1 MHRVRTYRSS
11 VGDVGR
17 DSSLQRSTSRSAKHA
32 SACGRDGG
40 RKMVVDD
47 PGSRRWCGAGTAV
60 DRGQRRRRVRNA
72 RPRATAT
79 TTFRSHACLVVAT
92 PPPLLPLPHSCCN
105 YSTIMTKII
114 SHQIT
119 SLHFTL
125 HHDIPLR
132 LQIITFDFERSYLND
147 TRVFLHRT
155 SFPNVISYNQVIRE
169 REKNSEN
176 MKVTSI
182 HGI

>member
-1 MHRVRTYRSS
+1 MTSAATRACR
-11 VGDVGR
+11 GR
-17 DSSLQRSTSRSAKHA
+17 RRAARSTRAPA
-32 SACGRDGG
+32 VGTGG
-40 RKMVVDD
+40 RKVVVDD

-105 YSTIMTKII
+105 SSTIMTKII

-119 SLHFTL
+119 SLHFTW

-132 LQIITFDFERSYLND
+132 LQIITFDFERSYLNG

-169 REKNSEN
+169 RKKSVKKDESYPDSWY
-176 MKVTSI
+176 MT
-182 HGI
+182 